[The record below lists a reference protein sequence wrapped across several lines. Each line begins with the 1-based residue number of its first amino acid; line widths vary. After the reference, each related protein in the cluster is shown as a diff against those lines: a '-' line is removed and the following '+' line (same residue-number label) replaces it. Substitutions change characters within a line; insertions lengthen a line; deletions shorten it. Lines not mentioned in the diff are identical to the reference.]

1 MKGKK
6 IPQPEIPETMDTP
19 KQVINNVNKD
29 CNVFNGP
36 VTGSTIIMHSHAA
49 KDADEAVPV
58 PDTMPEAVPA
68 EPRDEHQIQPPPS
81 CARDQAIRK
90 SLTELMDIKENGKPL
105 FRNKGHWVAVYRV
118 IVDARIIRGSYKDF
132 ARFIADKLPDN
143 LQTPFSYE
151 TLKKTITDSCLYHRP
166 LEEWEKA
173 DSSEI
178 PYQSYRTMHDI
189 AWKFRAILE
198 RNQVL

>member
-1 MKGKK
+1 
-6 IPQPEIPETMDTP
+6 MDTP

-36 VTGSTIIMHSHAA
+36 VTGATFILHTPAPG
-49 KDADEAVPV
+49 DAPPQSPASDPAPETAPSSPVEEAPI
-58 PDTMPEAVPA
+58 PEPPA
-68 EPRDEHQIQPPPS
+68 D
-81 CARDQAIRK
+81 ARAQAIRK
-90 SLTELMDIKENGKPL
+90 SLAELMDIKENGKPL

-166 LEEWEKA
+166 LEEWDKA